1 MTREETKKCIEVMKH
16 FEDGG
21 EVQILVYDYGGRQ
34 EWEDCSNPD
43 WNWDYHTYR
52 KKPQPMKVTEEE
64 MELMSSSRI
73 FWAKDKETGKVDCF
87 FNRALHYFGD
97 THYILNPDTMEWEDW
112 DANADSRHHYNG
124 VQP

>member
-1 MTREETKKCIEVMKH
+1 MTREETKKAIEVMKH

-34 EWEDCSNPD
+34 EWEDFPNPD

-52 KKPQPMKVTEEE
+52 IKPQSMKVTEEE

-112 DANADSRHHYNG
+112 DANAERLNG
-124 VQP
+124 GQS

>member
-1 MTREETKKCIEVMKH
+1 MQY

-52 KKPQPMKVTEEE
+52 KKPQSMKVTEEE

-112 DANADSRHHYNG
+112 DANADSRHNYNG
-124 VQP
+124 GQP